1 MQTSYQP
8 HEIETKIYQAW
19 EKAGLFSAQGELN
32 PYCIMLPP
40 PNVTGSLHMGHGFQD
55 TLMDLLTRY
64 HRMCGDKTLWQPG
77 LDHAGIATQMVVER
91 QLETEGSTRTA
102 IGREAF
108 TQRVFDWKDTSG
120 GMILKQMRRLGA
132 TPDWTRERFTMDD
145 GLSDAVRKVF
155 IQLYDEGLIYRGTRL
170 VNWDP
175 KLKTAVSDLEVNN
188 TEEDGYMWHIRYP
201 LKEGGELVVATT
213 RPETMLGD
221 TAVAVSPEDERYK
234 AMIGQEIYLPLTDR
248 TIPLIADDYCDK
260 DFGTGAVK
268 ITPAHDFN
276 DYEVGKRNNLPMI
289 NIFNE
294 DATLNESAPA
304 AYQGMDRFEARKQ
317 ILKDLEAQGFLVK
330 IDKHKLS
337 IPRAERG
344 NTIIEP
350 RLSDQWYVKI
360 APLAEPALKAV
371 KEGEI
376 KFVPENAANLYYRW
390 MEDIQD
396 WCISRQ
402 LWWGHRIPAW
412 YDHHGDVYVG
422 DSEAD
427 VRKKYN
433 ITDDIT
439 LTQEEDVLD
448 TWFSSALWPFSTLGW
463 PEKTAELEA
472 FYPTSVLVTGFDI
485 IFFWVARMI
494 MFGMKFMDDVPFK
507 TVYIHGLIRDQHGQ
521 KMSKSKG
528 NVIDPVDLI
537 DGISLDDLVAKRTA
551 NMMQPTQKEKI
562 TKQTQKEFPEGIK
575 SYGCD
580 ALRFTYTALAST
592 SRDIVF
598 DISRMEGYRNFCNKL
613 FNATRYVLMNVEE
626 QDCGFESPKT
636 LSLADHWIHSKLDQ
650 AIGQCHKA
658 ISEYRFDHLATTI
671 YEFVWNDYCDWY
683 LELSKVVLNSSDA
696 TDEQKA
702 GARHTLITVLESI
715 LRLAHP
721 VIPFITESLWANVK
735 GYAKIDD
742 KFIMT
747 QSYPKSSGNE
757 DVHVV
762 NTVSWLQDMITQ
774 LRTIRAELNVPPK
787 KSMQLLV
794 EGALDEQ
801 KQLLVACTKYLQ
813 HLAKVETLKYIADG
827 DEIPAS
833 SSVVLNNL
841 TLYVPIADLIDV
853 EAEKAR
859 LNKHIEKSN
868 AELAKLKVKLSNAN
882 FTDKAP
888 AAVVEKERAKLTA
901 LEAEVETLKAQLQKL

>member
-8 HEIETKIYQAW
+8 HEIESKIYQAW
-19 EKAGLFSAQGELN
+19 EKAGLFGPKGEQN
-32 PYCIMLPP
+32 PYSIMLPP

-55 TLMDLLTRY
+55 TLMDVLTRY

-91 QLETEGSTRTA
+91 QLEAEGSSRTA
-102 IGREAF
+102 IGRDAF
-108 TQRVFDWKDTSG
+108 TKRVFDWKETSG
-120 GMILKQMRRLGA
+120 GNILQQMRRLGA

-145 GLSDAVRKVF
+145 GLSAAVRKVF
-155 IQLYDEGLIYRGTRL
+155 IQLHDEGLIYRGTRL

-188 TEEDGYMWHIRYP
+188 VDEDGHMWHIRYP
-201 LKEGGELVVATT
+201 LKDGGELVVATT

-221 TAVAVSPEDERYK
+221 TAVAVAPDDERYTDI
-234 AMIGQEIYLPLTDR
+234 IGKEIYLPLTDR
-248 TIPLIADDYCDK
+248 TIPVIADSYCDK

-276 DYEVGKRNNLPMI
+276 DYEVGKRNELPMI

-294 DATLNESAPA
+294 DATMNENVPA
-304 AYQGMDRFEARKQ
+304 AYQGMDRFDARKQ

-330 IDKHKLS
+330 TDKHKLS

-371 KEGEI
+371 KDGDI

-412 YDHHGDVYVG
+412 YDHHGNVYVG
-422 DSEAD
+422 EDEAD
-427 VRKKYN
+427 VRQKHN
-433 ITDDIT
+433 IPDDVT
-439 LTQEEDVLD
+439 LTQENDVLD

-463 PEKTAELEA
+463 PDKTPELES

-494 MFGMKFMDDVPFK
+494 MFGLKFMDDVPFR

-537 DGISLDDLVAKRTA
+537 DGITLADLTEKRTA

-562 TKQTQKEFPEGIK
+562 TKLTQKEFPEGIK
-575 SYGCD
+575 AYGCD

-613 FNATRYVLMNVEE
+613 FNATRFLLMNVEG
-626 QDCGFESPKT
+626 QDCGFDTPKT

-650 AIGQCHKA
+650 AITQCHKA
-658 ISEYRFDHLATTI
+658 ISEYRFDHLASTI

-683 LELSKVVLNSSDA
+683 LELSKVVLNSDASD
-696 TDEQKA
+696 DLKA
-702 GARHTLITVLESI
+702 GTRHTLITVLETI

-721 VIPFITESLWANVK
+721 VIPFLTESLWADVK
-735 GYAKIDD
+735 KHAQIDD
-742 KFIMT
+742 EFLMT
-747 QSYPKSSGNE
+747 QSYPKASGE
-757 DVHVV
+757 QDTHVL
-762 NTVSWLQDMITQ
+762 NTVSWLQDIITQ
-774 LRTIRAELNVPPK
+774 LRTIRAELNVSPK
-787 KSMQLLV
+787 KPMQLLV
-794 EGALDEQ
+794 KGALEEQ
-801 KQLLVACTKYLQ
+801 QALLSECKNYLE
-813 HLAKVETLKYIADG
+813 HLTKVESLNFLTDAD
-827 DEIPAS
+827 ELPVCS
-833 SSVVLNNL
+833 SAVLNNL
-841 TLYVPIADLIDV
+841 TFFVPVADLIDV
-853 EAEKAR
+853 EAEKER
-859 LNKHIEKSN
+859 LNKNIEKIN
-868 AELAKLKVKLSNAN
+868 IEIKKLSGKLSNAN

-888 AAVVEKERAKLTA
+888 ASVVEKERAKLA
-901 LEAEVETLKAQLQKL
+901 SLEAEVKTLVEQVSRL